1 MVLSSLDVA
10 IIADLSWLSRGK
22 MFWGFDQI
30 TGRSKDCSLLRIAI
44 PMSSLVS
51 DTHLLCCESHNCAN
65 NQALVSVRGQSH
77 LIANVQILTK
87 YVLHY
92 PVLLEISN

>member
-30 TGRSKDCSLLRIAI
+30 TGRSKDCSLFGISP

-51 DTHLLCCESHNCAN
+51 DTHLLCGESHNGAD
-65 NQALVSVRGQSH
+65 NQALVSVRSQRH
-77 LIANVQILTK
+77 LVSNVQILTK
-87 YVLHY
+87 HVLHY